1 MSLIEGLNAESIDSL
16 DIIFGLE
23 RTFKVKI
30 PRGKIVEDARGDL
43 PEAVFEEKG
52 YLTDA
57 GLKQLR
63 KFLSEVPADR
73 FHSPMRAAD
82 IPRLFTPETFCKL
95 VARGLRARARA
106 PPTRCPIASAPS
118 RSWIGSRRSRPGIR
132 ARARFAIPADPP
144 RVPDPSGSRGRRTA
158 RLRGWPWPT
167 PGSSGVPWRRCPGR
181 RASSRRRRRARSLE
195 LGVEIERCDPDAVA
209 YGGWARVADTHI
221 LELGRCVGPM
231 LPLED
236 FDAPEAVRGDFETL
250 CGPGARP
257 GRFPG
262 ITAPDLSL
270 IDHVPGR
277 RLRAALRVPETAP
290 FFGDHFPRRPVFPA
304 SLLLDA
310 QIRLALQ
317 LAAEALPP
325 GQRLRPAR
333 VADVKLRSFILPG
346 HAVEIEV
353 GLRSATNAAAEL
365 SLTAIVEGQRVAT
378 GRIEIVSREPA

>member
-1 MSLIEGLNAESIDSL
+1 M
-16 DIIFGLE
+16 
-23 RTFKVKI
+23 
-30 PRGKIVEDARGDL
+30 P
-43 PEAVFEEKG
+43 
-52 YLTDA
+52 
-57 GLKQLR
+57 
-63 KFLSEVPADR
+63 DR
-73 FHSPMRAAD
+73 F
-82 IPRLFTPETFCKL
+82 
-95 VARGLRARARA
+95 
-106 PPTRCPIASAPS
+106 SAFS
-118 RSWIGSRRSRPGIR
+118 FVDRITSLEAGIR
-132 ARARFAIPADPP
+132 ARARFAIPATLPAFQPCLVVEAVGQLACWVAMADAGFQRRP
-144 RVPDPSGSRGRRTA
+144 VAALSRETRILA
-158 RLRGWPWPT
+158 EAA
-167 PGSSGVPWRRCPGR
+167 PGEV
-181 RASSRRRRRARSLE
+181 LE

-277 RLRAALRVPETAP
+277 RLRAALRVPEAAP

-310 QIRLALQ
+310 QIRLALR

-325 GQRLRPAR
+325 GRRLRPAR
-333 VADVKLRSFILPG
+333 VADVKMRSFILPG

-365 SLTAIVEGQRVAT
+365 TLTAIVQGQRVAT